1 MGWTREPN
9 GEVICAPGT
18 GWTSRPGAP
27 ITSPFGSRVHPI
39 YGTVRMHTGIDFGAD
54 SGTAIRAAADGV
66 VVSASWYGGYGNAT
80 IIDHGGGLATL
91 YGHQSSMGV
100 SAGQKVTAGQTIGRV
115 GCTGDCTGPHLHFE
129 TRVNG
134 DPVNPANYL

>member
-1 MGWTREPN
+1 
-9 GEVICAPGT
+9 VIGAPG
-18 GWTSRPGAP
+18 RLVHPVPGAP